1 MLNKNQDIKLHIEG
15 MTAEGQGVG
24 HFDGQA
30 VFVKDSAIGD
40 YLDVHIIL
48 AKKTYA
54 IGKINRILEPSLDRQ
69 ELDCAV
75 AGKCGGCAYRHINYE
90 AELRL
95 KAQRVEDAFSRLVH
109 LDVKLD
115 PIVGSQ
121 IDGYRNKA
129 QYPVSRDTRD
139 NEPLIGFYAF
149 NTHRIVPSLDCK
161 LQSPIFF
168 DVLTIVKNWM
178 VEHNISTYDET
189 KRRGLLRHI
198 YIRHAEFTSEVMV
211 CLVINGDS
219 IPNEVELINELT
231 TGIPKLKTVVLNINK
246 DNSNV
251 VLGRANKVL
260 FGDGYINEKI
270 LGKTFRISPLSFFQV
285 NSKQCEVLYKNAA
298 LFAGLTGDETLLD
311 LYCGTGTIGLTM
323 ADDVKRLVGVE
334 IVPQAIE
341 DAKINAKVNGIENAE
356 FYCGDAAEVATKLDI
371 KPDVVIVDPPR
382 KGMAESLIDTIVS
395 MEPSRIVYISCD
407 PATLAR
413 DCARFASRGYR
424 TLRARP
430 IDMFPRTAHVET
442 VALLAKGE
450 EMA

>member
-1 MLNKNQDIKLHIEG
+1 MLNKNQDIKLHIDG

-30 VFVKDSAIGD
+30 VFVKDAAVDD

-54 IGKINRILEPSLDRQ
+54 IGKINKILEPSHDRQ
-69 ELDCAV
+69 ALDCEV
-75 AGKCGGCAYRHINYE
+75 AGKCGGCAYRHITYE
-90 AELRL
+90 AELDL
-95 KAQRVEDAFSRLVH
+95 KAQRVEDAFKRLGH
-109 LDVKLD
+109 LDIKLD
-115 PIVGSQ
+115 PIIGSEV
-121 IDGYRNKA
+121 DGYRNKA
-129 QYPVSRDTRD
+129 QFPVSRDTRD
-139 NEPLIGFYAF
+139 NSPLIGFYAW
-149 NTHRIVPSLDCK
+149 NTHRIVPCIDCK

-168 DVLTIVKNWM
+168 DVLSIVKNWM
-178 VEHNISTYDET
+178 IEHNISTYDET
-189 KRRGLLRHI
+189 KGRGLLRHI
-198 YIRHAEFTSEVMV
+198 YIRRAEFTGEVMV
-211 CLVINGDS
+211 CLVINGDDL
-219 IPNEVELINELT
+219 PNEVELIDELKI
-231 TGIPKLKTVVLNINK
+231 GIPKLKTVVLNINK
-246 DNSNV
+246 DKSNV

-260 FGDGYINEKI
+260 LGDGYINEKI

-334 IVPQAIE
+334 IVPEAIE

-356 FYCGDAAEVATKLDI
+356 FYCGDAAVVAAQLDI
-371 KPDVVIVDPPR
+371 KPDVVLVDPPR
-382 KGMAESLIDTIVS
+382 KGMAESLIDTVVS
-395 MEPSRIVYISCD
+395 MEPSRVVYISCD

-413 DCARFASRGYR
+413 DCARFESRGYH

-442 VALLAKGE
+442 VALLVKGE
-450 EMA
+450 

>member
-40 YLDVHIIL
+40 DLDVHIIL

-95 KAQRVEDAFSRLVH
+95 KAQRVEDAFSRLGH
-109 LDVKLD
+109 LDVKFD

-178 VEHNISTYDET
+178 AEHNISTYDET
-189 KRRGLLRHI
+189 KHRGLLRHI
-198 YIRHAEFTSEVMV
+198 YIRHAKFTGEVMV

-219 IPNEVELINELT
+219 IPNEVELIDELT

-382 KGMAESLIDTIVS
+382 KGMAESLIDTVVS

>member
-1 MLNKNQDIKLHIEG
+1 MHIEG

-95 KAQRVEDAFSRLVH
+95 KAQRVEDAFSRLGH

-161 LQSPIFF
+161 LQSPIIF

-198 YIRHAEFTSEVMV
+198 YIRHAKFTGEVMV

-382 KGMAESLIDTIVS
+382 KGMAESLIDTVVS

-413 DCARFASRGYR
+413 DCARFASYGYR

>member
-95 KAQRVEDAFSRLVH
+95 KAQRVEDAFSRLGH

-161 LQSPIFF
+161 LQSPIIF

-178 VEHNISTYDET
+178 VEHNISTYDDT

-198 YIRHAEFTSEVMV
+198 YIRHAKFTGEVMV

-219 IPNEVELINELT
+219 IPNEVELIDELT

-356 FYCGDAAEVATKLDI
+356 FYCGDAAEVAKKLDI

-382 KGMAESLIDTIVS
+382 KGMAESLIDTVVS

-413 DCARFASRGYR
+413 DCARFASYGYR

>member
-40 YLDVHIIL
+40 DLDVHIIL

-95 KAQRVEDAFSRLVH
+95 KAQRVEDAFSRLGH